1 LDEMAVAHSWQTLLG
16 GRASRMLPHP
26 IHLTLGLPLRFVVES
41 AACFAGV
48 KTPASLQ
55 IGFFGTTKVVPCY
68 KARLFRNG

>member
-41 AACFAGV
+41 A
-48 KTPASLQ
+48 Q
-55 IGFFGTTKVVPCY
+55 FFHGD
-68 KARLFRNG
+68 R